1 MRRVVAVVAMLFV
14 TQSVAAQITGGP
26 VRPTRPTNIQ
36 RRVPGDTTS
45 RADSLRADSARAHE
59 IVKWAEPDSLTAALL
74 AKVGYSATR
83 YQGVNVNF
91 DAAKRILYLEGNPT
105 VGRAAVGR
113 SGTLLVGDT
122 ITYNDSTKVIVAL
135 GDTLVLRDPSR
146 GTADVVA
153 LGRMTYNVEQR
164 RGLVTNI
171 STSIESGE
179 HWLVHGEI
187 AAFRN
192 DTTGGKSTAFYAR
205 NGIITSCDDSVP
217 DYHFASKE
225 IKMIS
230 KNIMVARPAVLYIGD
245 VPVFY
250 LPFIFQD
257 MRSGRRSG
265 MLTPRFGVGE
275 IFRNSPSY
283 RRHLENLGY
292 YFALNDYT
300 DAQISLDWRSGA
312 ASTSSDPGWV
322 RINGEWRYRWLN
334 RFLTGRLAVSRLQQR
349 NGSNNTAI
357 SWGHQQD
364 FSQTTHL
371 TTDINYV
378 TSTTL
383 QRQNTFDPRQALATI
398 SSHVNYSQQFG
409 PASMSLGGSQTQY
422 PGRDDVSR
430 DFPNFSIST
439 PTLAIAR
446 WLEWTPSL
454 QVNNSEQLKVKR
466 IGEFANSLK
475 LVNGVL
481 DTTQLTA
488 NSRLTNL
495 SFGTPL
501 KIFGFSLNNTIS
513 AIDQENNQPRRIDV
527 INQDDP
533 TQVTNRIFAREFS
546 TQLDWSTSF
555 GLPTLM
561 QSTLK
566 LSPSIG
572 LQNVD
577 GHAFFVRTEQ
587 SGGRFVHQS
596 KRPSYSLSAS
606 PTFFGLFPGIFGV
619 SRFRHSFSPQITY
632 EYAPART
639 VSREYLSA
647 LNINPIGYL
656 GSFAANR
663 VTLNVSQV
671 LEAKMKSKDT
681 SSTTEERKVK
691 LLAIGMSPL
700 SYDFERKRKTGHSG
714 FTNDAFGYTLNS
726 DLLPG
731 FNLGVQYSLF
741 QGNPNSDSSK
751 FKPFRTDINASFS
764 FNGNSGIFGALSR
777 IFGRAIPNTSPQT
790 ERLSQNADD
799 ALGQRAASMPVAGGA
814 NRSNLYSVPSTQS
827 WQAAFTFT
835 SSRQRPP
842 TGNGVIVEQDPKAL
856 CQGFLP
862 SSPLSY
868 DLCILQQSQNPTS
881 AAPITGI
888 TAGGPFIRV
897 PSRENLTS
905 SMNFHLTP
913 KWSGGWQ
920 TTYDFQTQ
928 RFASHAVTLQRELHD
943 WRSIFAFTKTATGN
957 FAFNFFIALNAQPD
971 IKFNYDKQ
979 TYRQTGQ

>member
-1 MRRVVAVVAMLFV
+1 MRRALAVVAMLC
-14 TQSVAAQITGGP
+14 AANAVSAQRTGGP
-26 VRPTRPTNIQ
+26 VRPTRPTSIP
-36 RRVPGDTTS
+36 RRAPNDTS
-45 RADSLRADSARAHE
+45 SKADSTRGDSAGTRE
-59 IVKWAEPDSLTAALL
+59 IVKWAEPDSITSALL
-74 AKVGYSATR
+74 AKVGYTATR
-83 YQGVNVNF
+83 YQGINVNF
-91 DAAKRILYLEGNPT
+91 DATKRILYLEGNPT
-105 VGRAAVGR
+105 IGRAAVGR
-113 SGTLLVGDT
+113 GGTLLVGDT

-146 GTADVVA
+146 GSADVIA
-153 LGRMTYNVEQR
+153 IGRMTYNVDER
-164 RGLVTNI
+164 RGTVTNI

-179 HWLVHGEI
+179 QWFVHGSV

-217 DYHFASKE
+217 DYHFASQE
-225 IKMIS
+225 IKLIS

-312 ASTSSDPGWV
+312 SATSSDPGWV

-334 RFLTGRLAVSRLQQR
+334 RFLTGRIGVSRLAQR
-349 NGSNNTAI
+349 DGTSNTAV

-398 SSHVNYSQQFG
+398 SSHANYQQQFG
-409 PASMSLGGSQTQY
+409 PASMSIGGSRTQY
-422 PGRDDVSR
+422 PGRDDVTQ
-430 DFPNFSIST
+430 DFPNFTIST
-439 PTLAIAR
+439 PTLALAR

-454 QVNNSEQLKVKR
+454 NVNNSEQLKVKR
-466 IGEFANSLK
+466 LGEFAFGLRNVGGAIDS
-475 LVNGVL
+475 
-481 DTTQLTA
+481 TQLTA

-501 KIFGFSLNNTIS
+501 KIFGFSLNNS
-513 AIDQENNQPRRIDV
+513 LSVVDQENNQPQRIPIV
-527 INQDDP
+527 NPDDP
-533 TQVTNRIFAREFS
+533 TQTTDRVFGRTFS
-546 TQLDWSTSF
+546 TQLDWNTGFS
-555 GLPTLM
+555 LPTLL

-566 LSPSIG
+566 LSPGIS

-587 SGGRFVHQS
+587 TGGRYVHQS

-619 SRFRHSFSPQITY
+619 SRFRHSVSPQITY
-632 EYAPART
+632 SYAPAKS
-639 VSREYLSA
+639 VSREYLAA
-647 LNINPIGYL
+647 LNINPRDYL
-656 GSFAANR
+656 GSFAANQ

-671 LEAKMKSKDT
+671 IEAKMKSKDT
-681 SSTTEERKVK
+681 VNAEEGRKVK

-714 FTNDAFGYTLNS
+714 FTQDAFGYTLNS

-731 FNLGVQYSLF
+731 FNLGVNYSLF

-751 FKPFRTDINASFS
+751 FKPFRTDVNASFS
-764 FNGNSGIFGALSR
+764 FNGNSGVFGAIAR
-777 IFGRAIPNTSPQT
+777 IFGRAVPNTSPQT
-790 ERLSQNADD
+790 ERLGQNADD
-799 ALGQRAASMPVAGGA
+799 ALDQRVASIPVAGGS
-814 NRSNLYSVPSTQS
+814 NRSNLYSVPSTQA
-827 WQAAFTFT
+827 WQGSFTFT

-842 TGNGVIVEQDPKAL
+842 TGNGVIVFQDPKTL

-862 SSPLSY
+862 ASPLSY
-868 DLCILQQSQNPTS
+868 DLCILQQSQNPTN

-888 TAGGPFIRV
+888 TAGAPFVRV

-905 SMNFHLTP
+905 SMSFHLTP

-943 WRSIFAFTKTATGN
+943 WRSIFAFTRTPTGN
-957 FAFNFFIALNAQPD
+957 FSFNFFIALNAQPD
-971 IKFNYDKQ
+971 IKFNYDKS
-979 TYRQTGQ
+979 TYRETGR

>member
-1 MRRVVAVVAMLFV
+1 MRRVIAVVAMLFAAN
-14 TQSVAAQITGGP
+14 SVAAQRTGGP
-26 VRPTRPTNIQ
+26 VRPTRPTSIQ
-36 RRVPGDTTS
+36 RRAPGDTTS
-45 RADSLRADSARAHE
+45 RADSLRADSASTHE
-59 IVKWAEPDSLTAALL
+59 IVKWAEPDSVTAALL

-83 YQGVNVNF
+83 YQGVNVSF
-91 DAAKRILYLEGNPT
+91 DATKRILYLEGNPK

-113 SGTLLVGDT
+113 GGTLLVGDT

-146 GTADVVA
+146 GSADVIA
-153 LGRMTYNVEQR
+153 IGRMTYNVDER
-164 RGLVTNI
+164 RGSVTNI

-179 HWLVHGEI
+179 QWFVHGSV

-205 NGIITSCDDSVP
+205 NGIITSCDDSIP

-225 IKMIS
+225 IKLIS

-245 VPVFY
+245 IPVFY

-312 ASTSSDPGWV
+312 AASSGDPGWV

-334 RFLTGRLAVSRLQQR
+334 RFLTGRIGVSRLAQR
-349 NGSNNTAI
+349 DRTTNTAI

-378 TSTTL
+378 TSTKL

-398 SSHVNYSQQFG
+398 SSHANYQQQFG
-409 PASMSLGGSQTQY
+409 PASMSLGGSRTQY
-422 PGRDDVSR
+422 PGRDDVTQ
-430 DFPNFSIST
+430 DFPNFTIST
-439 PTLAIAR
+439 PTLALAR

-454 QVNNSEQLKVKR
+454 NVNNSEQLRVKR
-466 IGEFANSLK
+466 LGEFAFGLK
-475 LVNGVL
+475 NVGSVI
-481 DTTQLTA
+481 DSTQLTA

-495 SFGTPL
+495 TFGTPL
-501 KIFGFSLNNTIS
+501 KIFGFSLNNSVS
-513 AIDQENNQPRRIDV
+513 AIDQENNQPQRIPIV
-527 INQDDP
+527 NPDDP
-533 TQVTNRIFAREFS
+533 TQTTDRVFARTFS
-546 TQLDWSTSF
+546 TQLDWNTGFS
-555 GLPTLM
+555 LPTLL

-566 LSPSIG
+566 LSPGIS

-587 SGGRFVHQS
+587 TGGRYVHQS

-619 SRFRHSFSPQITY
+619 SRFRHSISPQVTY
-632 EYAPART
+632 SYAPAKAVGRD
-639 VSREYLSA
+639 YLAA
-647 LNINPIGYL
+647 LNINPRDYL
-656 GSFAANR
+656 GSLAANQ

-671 LEAKMKSKDT
+671 IEAKMKSKDT
-681 SSTTEERKVK
+681 LDAEEGRKVK

-714 FTNDAFGYTLNS
+714 FTQDFFGYTLNS

-731 FNLGVQYSLF
+731 FNLGVNYSLF

-751 FKPFRTDINASFS
+751 FKPFRTDVNASFS
-764 FNGNSGIFGALSR
+764 FNGSSGIFGAFAR
-777 IFGRAIPNTSPQT
+777 IFGRAVPNTSPQT

-799 ALGQRAASMPVAGGA
+799 ALGQRAASIPVAGGA
-814 NRSNLYSVPSTQS
+814 NRSNLYSVPATQA
-827 WQAAFTFT
+827 WQGSFTFT

-842 TGNGVIVEQDPKAL
+842 TGNGVIVFQDPKTL

-862 SSPLSY
+862 SSPVAY
-868 DLCILQQSQNPTS
+868 DLCVLQQSQNPTN

-888 TAGGPFIRV
+888 TAGAPFVRV

-905 SMNFHLTP
+905 SMSFHLTP

-928 RFASHAVTLQRELHD
+928 RFASHAVTLQRQLHD
-943 WRSIFAFTKTATGN
+943 WRSIFAFTRTPTGN
-957 FAFNFFIALNAQPD
+957 FSFNFFIALNAQPD
-971 IKFNYDKQ
+971 IKFNYDKS
-979 TYRQTGQ
+979 TYRETGQ

>member
-1 MRRVVAVVAMLFV
+1 
-14 TQSVAAQITGGP
+14 
-26 VRPTRPTNIQ
+26 
-36 RRVPGDTTS
+36 
-45 RADSLRADSARAHE
+45 
-59 IVKWAEPDSLTAALL
+59 VKWVAPDSIAASLMTR
-74 AKVGYSATR
+74 AGYSVTR
-83 YQGVNVNF
+83 YQGINVSF
-91 DAAKRILYLEGNPT
+91 DAAKRILYLEGNSK

-113 SGTLLVGDT
+113 AGTLLVGDT

-146 GTADVVA
+146 GSADVIA
-153 LGRMTYNVEQR
+153 IGRMTYNVEER
-164 RGLVTNI
+164 RGTVTNI

-179 HWLVHGEI
+179 QWFVRGSI

-265 MLTPRFGVGE
+265 ILTPRFGVGE

-283 RRHLENLGY
+283 RRHLDNLGY
-292 YFALNDYT
+292 YFALNDYM
-300 DAQISLDWRSGA
+300 DGQLSLDWRSGA
-312 ASTSSDPGWV
+312 ASTASDPGWV
-322 RINGEWRYRWLN
+322 RLNGEWRYRWLN
-334 RFLTGRLAVSRLQQR
+334 RFLTGRLAVSHLAQR
-349 NGSNNTAI
+349 DGSKNTAI

-398 SSHVNYSQQFG
+398 SSHVNYAQQFG
-409 PASMSLGGSQTQY
+409 PASMSIGGSRTQY
-422 PGRDDVSR
+422 PGRHDVSQ

-439 PTLAIAR
+439 PTIPIAS

-454 QVNNSEQLKVKR
+454 NVNNSEQLKVDR
-466 IGEFANSLK
+466 NGEFAYRLRSLGDS
-475 LVNGVL
+475 VR
-481 DTTQLTA
+481 LTS

-495 SFGTPL
+495 SFSTPL
-501 KIFGFSLNNTIS
+501 KIFGFSLNNSIT
-513 AIDQENNQPRRIDV
+513 ANDQENDQPVRIDV
-527 INQDDP
+527 INQDNP
-533 TQVTNRIFAREFS
+533 TQVINRVFAKTFS
-546 TQLDWSTSF
+546 TQLDWNTSF
-555 GLPTLM
+555 GLPTLL
-561 QSTLK
+561 QSSLK
-566 LSPSIG
+566 LSPAIS

-577 GHAFFVRTEQ
+577 GHAFYVRTEQ
-587 SGGRFVHQS
+587 TGGRYVHQS

-606 PTFFGLFPGIFGV
+606 PTFFGLFPGIFGI
-619 SRFRHSFSPQITY
+619 SRFRHSISPQITY
-632 EYAPART
+632 SYAPAKT
-639 VSREYLSA
+639 VGKEYLAA
-647 LNINPIGYL
+647 LNINPRDYL
-656 GSFAANR
+656 GSLAANQ
-663 VTLNVSQV
+663 VSLSLSQV

-681 SSTTEERKVK
+681 SSTAEPRKVK
-691 LLAIGMSPL
+691 LLAIGMTPL

-714 FTNDAFGYTLNS
+714 FTNDAFGYNLNS

-731 FNLGVQYSLF
+731 FNLGVNYSLF
-741 QGNPNSDSSK
+741 QGNPLSDSSK
-751 FKPFRTDINASFS
+751 FKPFRTDVNASFS

-777 IFGRAIPNTSPQT
+777 VFGRAIPNTSPQT

-799 ALGQRAASMPVAGGA
+799 ALGQRVASTPVAGSA
-814 NRSNLYSVPSTQS
+814 NRSNLYSVPASQT
-827 WQAAFTFT
+827 WQASFTFT

-842 TGNGVIVEQDPKAL
+842 TGNGTIIEQDPRAL
-856 CQGFLP
+856 CQNYINI
-862 SSPLSY
+862 PLSY
-868 DLCILQQSQNPTS
+868 DLCIQQQSTNPT
-881 AAPITGI
+881 AATPITGI
-888 TAGGPFIRV
+888 TAGTPFVRV

-905 SMNFHLTP
+905 SMSFHLTP

-928 RFASHAVTLQRELHD
+928 RFASHSVTLQRELHD
-943 WRSIFAFTKTATGN
+943 WRSIFAFTRTPTGN
-957 FAFNFFIALNAQPD
+957 FSFNFFIALNAQPD
-971 IKFNYDKQ
+971 IKFNFDRR

>member
-1 MRRVVAVVAMLFV
+1 MRRVLAVVAILV
-14 TQSVAAQITGGP
+14 ATQSVSAQITGGP
-26 VRPTRPTNIQ
+26 LRPTRPTTNQ
-36 RRVPGDTTS
+36 RRAPGDTTS
-45 RADSLRADSARAHE
+45 RADSLRGDSAASHE
-59 IVKWAEPDSLTAALL
+59 IVKWVEPDSVTAALL
-74 AKVGYSATR
+74 ARVGYTATR

-91 DAAKRILYLEGNPT
+91 DAAKRILYLEGNSK

-113 SGTLLVGDT
+113 AGTILVGDT
-122 ITYNDSTKVIVAL
+122 ITYNDSTKVVVAL
-135 GDTLVLRDPSR
+135 GDTLLLRDPAR

-153 LGRMTYNVEQR
+153 LGKMTYNVEER
-164 RGLVTNI
+164 RGSVTNI

-179 HWLVHGEI
+179 QWFVRGSV

-225 IKMIS
+225 IKLIS

-265 MLTPRFGVGE
+265 LLTPRFGVGE

-283 RRHLENLGY
+283 RRHLDNLGY
-292 YFALNDYT
+292 YFAFSDYM
-300 DAQISLDWRSGA
+300 DGQISLDWRSGA
-312 ASTSSDPGWV
+312 SASSGDPGWV
-322 RINGEWRYRWLN
+322 RLNGEWRYRWLD
-334 RFLTGRLAVSRLQQR
+334 RFLTGRLAVSRLEQR
-349 NGSNNTAI
+349 DGTKNTAI

-378 TSTTL
+378 TSTRL

-398 SSHVNYSQQFG
+398 SSHANYSQQFG
-409 PASMSLGGSQTQY
+409 PASMSIGGSRTQY
-422 PGRDDVSR
+422 PGRDDVSQ
-430 DFPNFSIST
+430 DFPNFNIST
-439 PTLAIAR
+439 PTIPIAS

-475 LVNGVL
+475 IVGGVL
-481 DTTQLTA
+481 DTTQLTSD
-488 NSRLTNL
+488 SRLTNL

-501 KIFGFSLNNTIS
+501 KIFGFSLNNTIT
-513 AIDQENNQPRRIDV
+513 AIDQENNQPQRIDV
-527 INQDDP
+527 VNQDDP
-533 TQVTNRIFAREFS
+533 TQVTNRVFARTFS
-546 TQLDWSTSF
+546 SQLDWSTSF

-566 LSPSIG
+566 LSPNIS

-577 GHAFFVRTEQ
+577 GHAFYVRTEQ
-587 SGGRFVHQS
+587 TGGRFVHQS

-606 PTFFGLFPGIFGV
+606 PTFFVLFPGVFGV
-619 SRFRHSFSPQITY
+619 SRFRHSVSPQITY
-632 EYAPART
+632 SYAPAKT
-639 VSREYLSA
+639 VSREYLAA
-647 LNINPIGYL
+647 LNINPRDYL
-656 GSFAANR
+656 GNFASNQ

-671 LEAKMKSKDT
+671 LEAKLKSSDT
-681 SSTTEERKVK
+681 TGLAETRKVK

-731 FNLGVQYSLF
+731 FNLGVNYSLF
-741 QGNPNSDSSK
+741 QGNPLSDSSK
-751 FKPFRTDINASFS
+751 FKPFRTDVNASFS
-764 FNGNSGIFGALSR
+764 FNGNSGIFGALAR

-814 NRSNLYSVPSTQS
+814 NRSNLYSVPSSQV
-827 WQAAFTFT
+827 WQASFTFT

-842 TGNGVIVEQDPKAL
+842 TGNGTIVDQDPRTL

-862 SSPLSY
+862 ASPLSY

-888 TAGGPFIRV
+888 TAGAPFVRV

-905 SMNFHLTP
+905 SMSFHLTP
-913 KWSGGWQ
+913 KWSGGWH

-943 WRSIFAFTKTATGN
+943 WRAIFAFTRTPTGN
-957 FAFNFFIALNAQPD
+957 FSFNFFIALNAQPD